1 MQPKTGDRRGYS
13 DTERV
18 LARYPVGSGRCESAA
33 WEILP
38 VGRERDEKAQIWQL
52 VPTEG
57 IYVVPKVEQD
67 VFWFHHFTVEVD
79 AHCVDAL
86 TGVDGTIRSA
96 YLDEHW
102 TETDAISWIA
112 TTERTHE
119 PW

>member
-1 MQPKTGDRRGYS
+1 MAIDWTSGQHDQV
-13 DTERV
+13 ERV
-18 LARYPVGSGRCESAA
+18 LASYPIASGRCESAA

-38 VGRERDEKAQIWQL
+38 IGRERDPKAQIWQL

-57 IYVVPKVEQD
+57 LYVVPNIEQE

-79 AHCVDAL
+79 AHFVDAL
-86 TGVDGTIRSA
+86 TGVDGTPRST

-102 TETDAISWIA
+102 AEGDAIAWLA
-112 TTERTHE
+112 TKEQTHE